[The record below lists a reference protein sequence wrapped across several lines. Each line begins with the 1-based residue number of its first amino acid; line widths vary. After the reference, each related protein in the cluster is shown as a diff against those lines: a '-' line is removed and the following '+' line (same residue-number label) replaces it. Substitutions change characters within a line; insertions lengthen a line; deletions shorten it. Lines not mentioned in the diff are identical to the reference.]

1 MVFTL
6 VNRCY
11 STCGGL
17 ILHRPVFSAISR
29 ILWMKLN
36 GSLKSCQLGSNTG
49 HSGGAWNSRNSA
61 MSYRCAS
68 DLLHQQQ
75 QQRLIPARSDQ
86 ARRGCRRAMC
96 PCLFTPNK
104 SSSAAGHFSS
114 LPPSANISGKSSGV
128 NALIITKTL
137 LLLTLASALMFPEV
151 LHFTF

>member
-6 VNRCY
+6 VNPCY

-17 ILHRPVFSAISR
+17 ILQRPVFSAISR

-61 MSYRCAS
+61 MSHRCAS

-75 QQRLIPARSDQ
+75 QLLIPASSDPT
-86 ARRGCRRAMC
+86 RRGCRRAMC
-96 PCLFTPNK
+96 PCLLTPNK
-104 SSSAAGHFSS
+104 SCSTAGHFSS
-114 LPPSANISGKSSGV
+114 LPRPIRLQRTYPANPAG
-128 NALIITKTL
+128 
-137 LLLTLASALMFPEV
+137 LM
-151 LHFTF
+151 L